1 MVDMRVMTYISARYV
16 MVNEETVSFY
26 HEMVAAEGWDRKTE
40 FIVDKFNDIHQKV
53 RETNALSH
61 PLMLILTK

>member
-1 MVDMRVMTYISARYV
+1 MLNMRVTTYASARYV
-16 MVNEETVSFY
+16 MVNEETASFY

-40 FIVDKFNDIHQKV
+40 FIVDKFNDIPQKV